1 MLILAFDCTAAAVSV
16 AVWRD
21 GATLASAR
29 DLMARGQAEALAP
42 MIEACMKQAKVA
54 FADLSRI
61 AVTVGPGSF
70 TGVRVGLAA
79 ARGFGLALEI
89 PVIGVTTGDVLQA
102 GCATRGTVISA
113 IDSKRGDVYAEA
125 FAADG
130 TRLSEAV
137 NLPIAALATWAKDW
151 PRPLTLVGDGA
162 TIAQAA
168 LNDARVD
175 DALALPDAAA
185 LAALAATATPLPEG
199 PLPLYV
205 RPPDVNSP
213 DKVVNP

>member
-29 DLMARGQAEALAP
+29 ALMERGQAEALAP
-42 MIEACMKQAKVA
+42 MVDACMKQATVA
-54 FADLSRI
+54 FAELSRV

-89 PVIGVTTGDVLQA
+89 PVIGITTGAVLQA
-102 GCATRGTVISA
+102 GCAARGTVIGA
-113 IDSKRGDVYAEA
+113 IDSKRGDLYAEA

-137 NLPIAALATWAKDW
+137 SLPIAALTAWAKDW

-162 TIAQAA
+162 TTAQTV

-175 DALALPDAAA
+175 EARALPDAAM

-205 RPPDVNSP
+205 RPPDVTVTPVSAS
-213 DKVVNP
+213 